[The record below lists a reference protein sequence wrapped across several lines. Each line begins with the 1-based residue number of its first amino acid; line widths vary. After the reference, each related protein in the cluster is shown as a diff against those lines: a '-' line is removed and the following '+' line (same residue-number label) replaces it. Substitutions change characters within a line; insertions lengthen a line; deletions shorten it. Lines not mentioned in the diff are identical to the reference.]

1 MQSRIAPA
9 RTAPTGLP
17 RVSILMT
24 GAGGG
29 HIASSQS
36 LEEAFEGR
44 ASVTLVNM
52 LDDHARFP
60 FNHLS
65 DSYAPVVAMAPD
77 LYRLAY
83 NVVQTPIG
91 VRLLENG
98 AYGLLRQEMAK
109 AIIDTEPDIVISVHG
124 LLNAVPLRAMRA
136 AGCTAP
142 FVSAVVDGG
151 VPPVSWFTR
160 RADLCCVADEG
171 IRRLAIEAGMRSDRV
186 MATGLPIRRQFVEA
200 RGLGEADAR
209 RALGVDPALPL
220 VLVMGGGAGMG
231 RVGAMS
237 VAVAKRLA
245 EHGVRAQIAVIA
257 GGNEPLRK
265 RLAKKKDWRVPV
277 TVIGLTDRVAQWMAA
292 ADVLLTKAG
301 PGTIAE
307 AACLGVPTLLTG
319 FVPGQEEENVAW
331 AERNGG
337 AVFEPRPRHAAALVE
352 RWLRS
357 GGAELAAMSER
368 MRAMG
373 RPEASRHIADA
384 ALALLAC

>member
-1 MQSRIAPA
+1 MQSRDTQPKVAIS
-9 RTAPTGLP
+9 GLP
-17 RVSILMT
+17 RITILMT

-29 HIASSQS
+29 HLASSQS

-44 ASVTLVNM
+44 ACVTLLNL

-65 DSYAPVVAMAPD
+65 DSYAPVVAIAPD

-91 VRLLENG
+91 VRLLERG
-98 AYGLLRQEMAK
+98 GYGLLRKQMAK
-109 AIIDTEPDIVISVHG
+109 AIIDTAPDLVISVHG

-136 AGCTAP
+136 VGCRAP
-142 FVSAVVDGG
+142 FVSVVVDGG

-160 RADLCCVADEG
+160 HAALCCVADED
-171 IRRLAIEAGMRSDRV
+171 IRRLAIEAGMRADRV
-186 MATGLPIRRQFVEA
+186 IATGLPIRRSFVQA
-200 RGLGEADAR
+200 RETVETDAR
-209 RALGVDPALPL
+209 RALGVDPDLAL

-231 RVGAMS
+231 RVGGMS
-237 VAVAKRLA
+237 VAVAKQLA
-245 EHGVRAQIAVIA
+245 DVGAKAQMAVIA
-257 GGNEPLRK
+257 GGNERLRK
-265 RLAKKKDWRVPV
+265 RLAGTAWPLPV
-277 TVIGLTDRVAQWMAA
+277 TVLGLTDRVADWMAA

-337 AVFEPRPRHAAALVE
+337 AVFEPRPKRAAALVE

-357 GGAELAAMSER
+357 PDELEALSAR
-368 MRAMG
+368 MREMG
-373 RPEASRHIADA
+373 RPEASSIIAHA
-384 ALALLAC
+384 ALRLLA